1 MTLVGILS
9 LGIGYY
15 IAVTIDDPLT
25 AVYLFFIAVILVII
39 GTYCLFTAGSITILK
54 FLKKNALFKKIIAVT
69 CLFCKYSITI
79 FIISFFKRYWHWC
92 CQYRYIPK

>member
-1 MTLVGILS
+1 MKR
-9 LGIGYY
+9 YY
-15 IAVTIDDPLT
+15 LEVSVDNSKDASSKAVKD
-25 AVYLFFIAVILVII
+25 
-39 GTYCLFTAGSITILK
+39 CNQILK
-54 FLKKNALFKKIIAVT
+54 NLGFISFQLNILRSGNKFIKKIALFKKIIAVT